1 MTIKKQHETL
11 LDMYYE
17 VEGLRN
23 TLSHIRFRNDHIDD
37 IHMSDIACSIEE
49 FARDLVEA
57 MNANQN
63 AGKVF
68 QNIPDLSN
76 HINA

>member
-11 LDMYYE
+11 LDMYYD
-17 VEGLRN
+17 VESLRN
-23 TLSHIRFRNDHIDD
+23 TLSHMRFRNEHIDD

-49 FARDLVEA
+49 VARDLVEA

-68 QNIPDLSN
+68 ENIPDLSN

>member
-1 MTIKKQHETL
+1 MTIQKQHETL

-23 TLSHIRFRNDHIDD
+23 TLSHMRFRNDHIDD
-37 IHMSDIACSIEE
+37 IHMSNIACSIEE
-49 FARDLVEA
+49 VARDLVEA
-57 MNANQN
+57 LNANQN
-63 AGKVF
+63 AGNVF
-68 QNIPDLSN
+68 ENIPDLSN